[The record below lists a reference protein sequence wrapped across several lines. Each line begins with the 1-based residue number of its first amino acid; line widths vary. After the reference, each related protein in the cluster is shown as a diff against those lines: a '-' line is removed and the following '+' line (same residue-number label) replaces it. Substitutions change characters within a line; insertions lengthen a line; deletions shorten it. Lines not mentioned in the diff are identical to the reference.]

1 MTEGEDKMIQ
11 NSQYYQ
17 NLAVLSEIVEDE
29 FTKRGSSV
37 TNLEM
42 LDAVRS
48 RYAQHPQS
56 NGKIVRVH
64 LDPMVVLSSHVATFI
79 VHNPDGT
86 FTAFTLSEVVVDDFP
101 GSRVRSWG
109 FRVML
114 DDEYK
119 TMTKVWDLCGNL
131 DDLRQRRLDLPH
143 QSDKWDLYQL
153 AQQVWSICHQI
164 AEILEVDEYTLE
176 EDVPSIINRILQCVL
191 LVHIGEVKAE
201 NERLIVADSEHMDL
215 TLTDRNVPQVMHAT
229 GLWLKEGGILGFGD
243 AFFFRPTSY
252 AYQGFRVGPDYAG
265 GIMEKW
271 IGDAKSI
278 RSEREAR
285 DLLND
290 IADSGVSYSVS
301 TDFDWRDVYSHI
313 PGFRDD
319 LSDTDAVRTVVKE
332 NDHEYATTGFVIQD
346 ESSGELVYVY
356 LIDDGELFWKSW
368 SQSDEKEW

>member
-1 MTEGEDKMIQ
+1 MTQ

-29 FTKRGSSV
+29 FARRSSSI
-37 TNLEM
+37 TDLEM

-48 RYAQHPQS
+48 RYDRHS
-56 NGKIVRVH
+56 GSIGEVVKVH
-64 LDPMVVLSSHVATFI
+64 LDPMVVLSGHVATFI

-86 FTAFTLSEVVVDDFP
+86 FTTFTLSEVMVDDLP
-101 GSRVRSWG
+101 GSRIKSWG
-109 FRVML
+109 FKAIS

-119 TMTKVWDLCGNL
+119 TMVKVWDLCSNL
-131 DDLRQRRLDLPH
+131 DNLRQRRIDLPH
-143 QSDKWDLYQL
+143 QSDKWDLYQM

-164 AEILEVDEYTLE
+164 AETLGVDKNTAEN
-176 EDVPSIINRILQCVL
+176 DVPSVINRVLQYVF
-191 LVHIGEVKAE
+191 LVHNSEVKAE

-215 TLTDRNVPQVMHAT
+215 TLTDRNVPRVMNAT
-229 GLWLKEGGILGFGD
+229 GLWLQKGGILGFGD

-252 AYQGFRVGPDYAG
+252 AYQGFRVGPEYAG

-271 IGDAKSI
+271 IGNAKAI

-290 IADSGVSYSVS
+290 IADSGVSYSGS
-301 TDFDWRDVYSHI
+301 TDFDWRDIYSHI

-319 LSDTDAVRTVVKE
+319 LSDIDTVRAVVEE
-332 NDHEYATTGFVIQD
+332 NDHEYAIAGFVIQD
-346 ESSGELVYVY
+346 ESSSEIVYVY

-368 SQSDEKEW
+368 SQSDEEE

>member
-1 MTEGEDKMIQ
+1 MASQ
-11 NSQYYQ
+11 NSQNYQ

-29 FTKRGSSV
+29 FASRSSSV
-37 TNLEM
+37 TSLEM
-42 LDAVRS
+42 LDAVRP
-48 RYAQHPQS
+48 RYDQHS
-56 NGKIVRVH
+56 LSSGEVVKVH
-64 LDPMVVLSSHVATFI
+64 LDPMVVLSGHVATFI
-79 VHNPDGT
+79 VHNPDNT

-109 FRVML
+109 FRVIL

-119 TMTKVWDLCGNL
+119 TMTKVWDLCGRL

-153 AQQVWSICHQI
+153 AQSVWSICHQI
-164 AEILEVDEYTLE
+164 AEILGVDENTVE
-176 EDVPSIINRILQCVL
+176 GDVPSVINRVLQYVF
-191 LVHIGEVKAE
+191 LVHTGEVKAE
-201 NERLIVADSEHMDL
+201 NERLIVADSKHMDL
-215 TLTDRNVPQVMHAT
+215 TLTDRNVPRVMNAT
-229 GLWLKEGGILGFGD
+229 GLWLQKGGILGFGD

-252 AYQGFRVGPDYAG
+252 AYQGFRVGPEYAG

-271 IGDAKSI
+271 IGDAKAI

-290 IADSGVSYSVS
+290 ITDSGVSHSGS
-301 TDFDWRDVYSHI
+301 TDFDWRDIYSHI
-313 PGFRDD
+313 PGFRND
-319 LSDTDAVRTVVKE
+319 LSNIDDVRTVVEE
-332 NDHEYATTGFVIQD
+332 NDHEYATTGFVMHD
-346 ESSGELVYVY
+346 KGNGELVYVY

>member
-1 MTEGEDKMIQ
+1 MASQ
-11 NSQYYQ
+11 NSQNYQ

-29 FTKRGSSV
+29 FAKRGSSV

-42 LDAVRS
+42 LDAVRP

-56 NGKIVRVH
+56 NGEIIKVH
-64 LDPMVVLSSHVATFI
+64 LDPMLLLSGHIATFI
-79 VHNPDGT
+79 VHNPDNM

-119 TMTKVWDLCGNL
+119 TMIKVWDLCGNL

-143 QSDKWDLYQL
+143 QSNKWDLYQL
-153 AQQVWSICHQI
+153 SQQVWSICHQI
-164 AEILEVDEYTLE
+164 AEILGVNEDAVED
-176 EDVPSIINRILQCVL
+176 DVPSVINRLLQYVF
-191 LVHIGEVKAE
+191 LVHTGEAKAE
-201 NERLIVADSEHMDL
+201 NERLIVADSKHMDL
-215 TLTDRNVPQVMHAT
+215 TLTDRHVPRVMNAT

-252 AYQGFRVGPDYAG
+252 AYQGFRVGPEYAG

-271 IGDAKSI
+271 IGDAKAI

-290 IADSGVSYSVS
+290 ITDSGVSHSGS
-301 TDFDWRDVYSHI
+301 TDFDWRSVYSHI

-319 LSDTDAVRTVVKE
+319 LSDIDAVRAVVEE
-332 NDHEYATTGFVIQD
+332 NDHEYATTGFVMQD

-368 SQSDEKEW
+368 SQSDEEE

>member
-1 MTEGEDKMIQ
+1 MTQ

-29 FTKRGSSV
+29 FARRSSSI
-37 TNLEM
+37 TDLEM

-48 RYAQHPQS
+48 RYDRHS
-56 NGKIVRVH
+56 GSIGEVVKVH
-64 LDPMVVLSSHVATFI
+64 LDPMVVLSGHVATFI

-86 FTAFTLSEVVVDDFP
+86 FTTFTLSEVMVDDLP
-101 GSRVRSWG
+101 GSRIKSWG
-109 FRVML
+109 FKAIS

-119 TMTKVWDLCGNL
+119 TMVKVWDLCSNL
-131 DDLRQRRLDLPH
+131 DNLRQRRIDLPH
-143 QSDKWDLYQL
+143 QSDKWDLYQM

-164 AEILEVDEYTLE
+164 AETLGVDENTAE
-176 EDVPSIINRILQCVL
+176 KDVPSVINRVLQYVF
-191 LVHIGEVKAE
+191 LVHINGVKTE
-201 NERLIVADSEHMDL
+201 NERLIIADSKHMDL
-215 TLTDRNVPQVMHAT
+215 TLIDRHVPRVMNAT
-229 GLWLKEGGILGFGD
+229 GLWLQEGGILGFGD
-243 AFFFRPTSY
+243 AFFFRPTNY

-319 LSDTDAVRTVVKE
+319 LSDIDTVRAVVEE
-332 NDHEYATTGFVIQD
+332 NDHEYATTGFVMQD